1 MFSYLYQKQYAPHR
15 YHLCS
20 AAVNVWNV
28 CHCYSFTLFCFV
40 GNVLKEIVEPV
51 GAEIFADKFQL
62 GDPTISILELWGA
75 EYQESN
81 ALLSMPENR
90 KVLES
95 ISQRERCPIN
105 FIGTVT
111 GDKKVSLKKW
121 LILNFIWTVKPLWQ
135 DGKTTQARFCICVV
149 FKWMSLLECGL
160 SHALLSPLLKCIIL
174 FFLFIASTLVLYQFL
189 LHQGIQWQ
197 TS

>member
-1 MFSYLYQKQYAPHR
+1 M
-15 YHLCS
+15 
-20 AAVNVWNV
+20 
-28 CHCYSFTLFCFV
+28 
-40 GNVLKEIVEPV
+40 KEIVEPV

-111 GDKKVSLKKW
+111 GDKKVSLKK
-121 LILNFIWTVKPLWQ
+121 LLTLNFIWTVKPLW
-135 DGKTTQARFCICVV
+135 
-149 FKWMSLLECGL
+149 
-160 SHALLSPLLKCIIL
+160 
-174 FFLFIASTLVLYQFL
+174 
-189 LHQGIQWQ
+189 
-197 TS
+197 